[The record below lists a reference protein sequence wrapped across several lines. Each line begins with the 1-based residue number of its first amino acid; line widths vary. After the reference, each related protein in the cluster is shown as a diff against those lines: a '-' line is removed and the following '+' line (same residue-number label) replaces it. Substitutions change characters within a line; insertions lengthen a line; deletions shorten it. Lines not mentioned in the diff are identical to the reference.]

1 MGDLGLDRISKDE
14 EAKKALAGRCRQKP
28 QQEQGYWDVRVG
40 PSNTE
45 ARALGRHTIILTR
58 TSGVGEEWQEIGL
71 GKHTEARP
79 WRSLG
84 PTEAELLI
92 F

>member
-1 MGDLGLDRISKDE
+1 MGDLRLDRISKDE

-28 QQEQGYWDVRVG
+28 QQEQGYWDVR
-40 PSNTE
+40 
-45 ARALGRHTIILTR
+45 ARHTITLTR
-58 TSGVGEEWQEIGL
+58 TSGVGEERQEIGL